1 MSENYTLINWQNG
14 EITQPA
20 VVEIDGV
27 DYQVQPAIETGNT
40 PINADNLNH
49 MDNGIRNATLKLND
63 KIETATVQLI
73 AVTDTAPSEC
83 AENDKYYN
91 TNTNLIYTATG
102 TDTWGVT
109 GETPSQ
115 LYLYMDISDE
125 KLYYYDGNTFSSYG
139 GGSGGTG
146 GETLPI
152 GSIMLYSGNVLP
164 VNWLLCNGQAISRT
178 KYSALFEK
186 IGTTYGSGDGSTTFN
201 VPNLKGRVA
210 VGKDDNDTNFDT
222 LGETGGE
229 KTHTHSLEDGYA
241 KIDVSENTRPYWK
254 EKIVDQYAVDKEGSS
269 GNINKNNSS
278 TTVGAAVELGGNT
291 DTKSNLQPYIVQNFI
306 IKAEQAPGTATL
318 AEALPVGS
326 QIGFD
331 GDVSD
336 IPTGW
341 QQVDN
346 PNEYSETEIVI
357 GTYEGKPHYRKII
370 KVNNP
375 PKDTDNSLSFSSLSI
390 EKITDIGGMAYNGT
404 SQSFPVN
411 FFASGSAY
419 IYAHVDYDNS
429 RLKYRNSNWN
439 LSKIEFILEYTKTT
453 DTI

>member
-152 GSIMLYSGNVLP
+152 GSIMLYSGNTLP
-164 VNWLLCNGQAISRT
+164 VNWLLCNGQAVSRA
-178 KYSALFEK
+178 KYSDLFDK

-210 VGKDDNDTNFDT
+210 VGKDENDTDFDT

-229 KTHTHSLEDGYA
+229 KTHTLSVNEMPSHSHNLIYVKSNNTPLDNAG
-241 KIDVSENTRPYWK
+241 VSGFNAANSGIGTKENAVENT
-254 EKIVDQYAVDKEGSS
+254 
-269 GNINKNNSS
+269 
-278 TTVGAAVELGGNT
+278 GGGQAHN
-291 DTKSNLQPYIVQNFI
+291 NLQPYIVQNYI
-306 IKAEQAPGTATL
+306 IKAEQMPGTATL

-326 QIGFD
+326 QIGFE
-331 GDVSD
+331 GSVSD

-341 QQVDN
+341 EEVDD
-346 PNEYSETEIVI
+346 PYEYSTTETIVGTYMDKPLYRKTFIIDSGISSSMTIQHSISNFDLLVKIEGSFRRTDGKMNGLLI
-357 GTYEGKPHYRKII
+357 GTSDNYS
-370 KVNNP
+370 VNIY
-375 PKDTDNSLSFSSLSI
+375 DVTTSQFSLSKGNSITVNYIHVSL
-390 EKITDIGGMAYNGT
+390 Y
-404 SQSFPVN
+404 
-411 FFASGSAY
+411 
-419 IYAHVDYDNS
+419 
-429 RLKYRNSNWN
+429 
-439 LSKIEFILEYTKTT
+439 YTKTT
-453 DTI
+453 D

>member
-146 GETLPI
+146 GETLP
-152 GSIMLYSGNVLP
+152 
-164 VNWLLCNGQAISRT
+164 
-178 KYSALFEK
+178 
-186 IGTTYGSGDGSTTFN
+186 
-201 VPNLKGRVA
+201 
-210 VGKDDNDTNFDT
+210 
-222 LGETGGE
+222 
-229 KTHTHSLEDGYA
+229 
-241 KIDVSENTRPYWK
+241 
-254 EKIVDQYAVDKEGSS
+254 
-269 GNINKNNSS
+269 
-278 TTVGAAVELGGNT
+278 
-291 DTKSNLQPYIVQNFI
+291 
-306 IKAEQAPGTATL
+306 
-318 AEALPVGS
+318 VGS

-331 GDVSD
+331 GEVSD

-390 EKITDIGGMAYNGT
+390 EKITSIGGMAYVGT

-419 IYAHVDYDNS
+419 IYAHADYDNS
-429 RLKYRNSNWN
+429 RLKYRNANWT

>member
-14 EITQPA
+14 EVTQPA

-139 GGSGGTG
+139 GGSSSAG
-146 GETLPI
+146 GET
-152 GSIMLYSGNVLP
+152 
-164 VNWLLCNGQAISRT
+164 
-178 KYSALFEK
+178 
-186 IGTTYGSGDGSTTFN
+186 
-201 VPNLKGRVA
+201 
-210 VGKDDNDTNFDT
+210 
-222 LGETGGE
+222 
-229 KTHTHSLEDGYA
+229 
-241 KIDVSENTRPYWK
+241 
-254 EKIVDQYAVDKEGSS
+254 
-269 GNINKNNSS
+269 
-278 TTVGAAVELGGNT
+278 
-291 DTKSNLQPYIVQNFI
+291 
-306 IKAEQAPGTATL
+306 
-318 AEALPVGS
+318 LPVGS
-326 QIGFD
+326 QIDFD
-331 GDVSD
+331 GQVSD

-341 QQVDN
+341 EQVDD
-346 PNEYSETEIVI
+346 PNEYSTTETII
-357 GTYEGKPHYRKII
+357 GTYKGITHYRKVVEIGSLPNNTTQTYNHNI
-370 KVNNP
+370 SNMDMLTYYDLIWYDTADNRFFKAPRIDTLEVFVKCQINTINIQIEAKGLNWSNRTQNAKV
-375 PKDTDNSLSFSSLSI
+375 
-390 EKITDIGGMAYNGT
+390 
-404 SQSFPVN
+404 V
-411 FFASGSAY
+411 
-419 IYAHVDYDNS
+419 
-429 RLKYRNSNWN
+429 
-439 LSKIEFILEYTKTT
+439 LEYTKTT
-453 DTI
+453 D

>member
-146 GETLPI
+146 GETLP
-152 GSIMLYSGNVLP
+152 
-164 VNWLLCNGQAISRT
+164 
-178 KYSALFEK
+178 
-186 IGTTYGSGDGSTTFN
+186 
-201 VPNLKGRVA
+201 
-210 VGKDDNDTNFDT
+210 
-222 LGETGGE
+222 
-229 KTHTHSLEDGYA
+229 
-241 KIDVSENTRPYWK
+241 
-254 EKIVDQYAVDKEGSS
+254 
-269 GNINKNNSS
+269 
-278 TTVGAAVELGGNT
+278 
-291 DTKSNLQPYIVQNFI
+291 
-306 IKAEQAPGTATL
+306 
-318 AEALPVGS
+318 VGS

-331 GDVSD
+331 GSVSD

-341 QQVDN
+341 EQVDD
-346 PNEYSETEIVI
+346 PNEYSTTETIV
-357 GTYEGKPHYRKII
+357 GTWINSKPIYRKVISQNI
-370 KVNNP
+370 TYYTGDINIDLNTANIELFTDARVLV
-375 PKDTDNSLSFSSLSI
+375 DTDSFTSVTHSQPSTNFYIRNFVFRKSANNNTVTVSTNIEGLS
-390 EKITDIGGMAYNGT
+390 GT
-404 SQSFPVN
+404 
-411 FFASGSAY
+411 
-419 IYAHVDYDNS
+419 IYV
-429 RLKYRNSNWN
+429 
-439 LSKIEFILEYTKTT
+439 IIEYTKTT
-453 DTI
+453 D

>member
-139 GGSGGTG
+139 GGSGDGGKEVFIQSTEPTEETAELWIDTEDDSWNNIGTEVVDTLEG
-146 GETLPI
+146 NEGNRAPSVRAVNELNTYSTEEVRIGTWIDGKPLYRKVYDGITISSNETIISSTSGINVKMIYGWFVHVSNESIQPI
-152 GSIMLYSGNVLP
+152 GGYRAMDSAST
-164 VNWLLCNGQAISRT
+164 SRV
-178 KYSALFEK
+178 FW
-186 IGTTYGSGDGSTTFN
+186 DGS
-201 VPNLKGRVA
+201 
-210 VGKDDNDTNFDT
+210 
-222 LGETGGE
+222 
-229 KTHTHSLEDGYA
+229 Y
-241 KIDVSENTRPYWK
+241 
-254 EKIVDQYAVDKEGSS
+254 
-269 GNINKNNSS
+269 
-278 TTVGAAVELGGNT
+278 
-291 DTKSNLQPYIVQNFI
+291 
-306 IKAEQAPGTATL
+306 IKAQAGADF
-318 AEALPVGS
+318 
-326 QIGFD
+326 Q
-331 GDVSD
+331 
-336 IPTGW
+336 TGLFNAR
-341 QQVDN
+341 V
-346 PNEYSETEIVI
+346 V
-357 GTYEGKPHYRKII
+357 
-370 KVNNP
+370 V
-375 PKDTDNSLSFSSLSI
+375 
-390 EKITDIGGMAYNGT
+390 
-404 SQSFPVN
+404 
-411 FFASGSAY
+411 
-419 IYAHVDYDNS
+419 
-429 RLKYRNSNWN
+429 
-439 LSKIEFILEYTKTT
+439 EYTKTT
-453 DTI
+453 D

>member
-139 GGSGGTG
+139 GGTGGTG
-146 GETLPI
+146 GET
-152 GSIMLYSGNVLP
+152 
-164 VNWLLCNGQAISRT
+164 
-178 KYSALFEK
+178 
-186 IGTTYGSGDGSTTFN
+186 
-201 VPNLKGRVA
+201 
-210 VGKDDNDTNFDT
+210 
-222 LGETGGE
+222 
-229 KTHTHSLEDGYA
+229 
-241 KIDVSENTRPYWK
+241 
-254 EKIVDQYAVDKEGSS
+254 
-269 GNINKNNSS
+269 
-278 TTVGAAVELGGNT
+278 
-291 DTKSNLQPYIVQNFI
+291 
-306 IKAEQAPGTATL
+306 
-318 AEALPVGS
+318 LPVGS

-331 GDVSD
+331 GSVSD
-336 IPTGW
+336 IPVGW
-341 QQVDN
+341 QQVPDN
-346 PNEYSETEIVI
+346 QIVLYNDTTGTGVTGLNSITLSDSISNYSRIKLVIDTSRDGSSKYAYNIIKEFNINSTLTQFSESVCYDKILWFTFSISNNTLTITKNRLTEMA
-357 GTYEGKPHYRKII
+357 GTMSEGDYIYITKII
-370 KVNNP
+370 GYK
-375 PKDTDNSLSFSSLSI
+375 
-390 EKITDIGGMAYNGT
+390 E
-404 SQSFPVN
+404 
-411 FFASGSAY
+411 
-419 IYAHVDYDNS
+419 
-429 RLKYRNSNWN
+429 
-439 LSKIEFILEYTKTT
+439 
-453 DTI
+453 

>member
-139 GGSGGTG
+139 GGSSSAG
-146 GETLPI
+146 GET
-152 GSIMLYSGNVLP
+152 
-164 VNWLLCNGQAISRT
+164 
-178 KYSALFEK
+178 
-186 IGTTYGSGDGSTTFN
+186 
-201 VPNLKGRVA
+201 
-210 VGKDDNDTNFDT
+210 
-222 LGETGGE
+222 
-229 KTHTHSLEDGYA
+229 
-241 KIDVSENTRPYWK
+241 
-254 EKIVDQYAVDKEGSS
+254 
-269 GNINKNNSS
+269 
-278 TTVGAAVELGGNT
+278 
-291 DTKSNLQPYIVQNFI
+291 
-306 IKAEQAPGTATL
+306 
-318 AEALPVGS
+318 LPVGS
-326 QIGFD
+326 QIDFD
-331 GDVSD
+331 GQVSD
-336 IPTGW
+336 IPVGW
-341 QQVDN
+341 QQVLN
-346 PNEYSETEIVI
+346 PDSYSTSEIKTNKTWI
-357 GTYEGKPHYRKII
+357 DGKPIYRKVVEQTISSINDTVDINLGTTNVDVFTDGKVLINTDSYTSII
-370 KVNNP
+370 N
-375 PKDTDNSLSFSSLSI
+375 
-390 EKITDIGGMAYNGT
+390 
-404 SQSFPVN
+404 SQSTSSYYIRN
-411 FFASGSAY
+411 FVFRKTSSNNTVTVATNISGISGT
-419 IYAHVDYDNS
+419 IYVV
-429 RLKYRNSNWN
+429 
-439 LSKIEFILEYTKTT
+439 LEYTKTT
-453 DTI
+453 D

>member
-139 GGSGGTG
+139 GGSGGAG

-164 VNWLLCNGQAISRT
+164 VNWLLCNGQAVSRT

-201 VPNLKGRVA
+201 VPNLKGKVA
-210 VGKDDNDTNFDT
+210 VGKDDNDTDFDT

-229 KTHTHSLEDGYA
+229 KTHTLS
-241 KIDVSENTRPYWK
+241 VSEMPAHSHDLVYVKSNSTPLNNAGVSGFNSTNTGVGTK
-254 EKIVDQYAVDKEGSS
+254 E
-269 GNINKNNSS
+269 N
-278 TTVGAAVELGGNT
+278 AVENTGGGQAHN
-291 DTKSNLQPYIVQNFI
+291 NLQPYIVQNFI

-326 QIGFD
+326 QINFD
-331 GDVSD
+331 GEVSD
-336 IPTGW
+336 IPVGW
-341 QQVDN
+341 QQVPDN
-346 PNEYSETEIVI
+346 QIVLYNDTTGTGVTGLNSITLSDSISNYSRIKLVIDTSRDGSSKYAYNIIKEFNINSTLTQFSESVCYDKIVWFTFSISNKTLSITRNRITEVSNGGITMTEGNYVYITKVI
-357 GTYEGKPHYRKII
+357 GYKE
-370 KVNNP
+370 
-375 PKDTDNSLSFSSLSI
+375 
-390 EKITDIGGMAYNGT
+390 
-404 SQSFPVN
+404 
-411 FFASGSAY
+411 
-419 IYAHVDYDNS
+419 
-429 RLKYRNSNWN
+429 
-439 LSKIEFILEYTKTT
+439 
-453 DTI
+453 

>member
-139 GGSGGTG
+139 GGSGGAG
-146 GETLPI
+146 GET
-152 GSIMLYSGNVLP
+152 
-164 VNWLLCNGQAISRT
+164 
-178 KYSALFEK
+178 
-186 IGTTYGSGDGSTTFN
+186 
-201 VPNLKGRVA
+201 
-210 VGKDDNDTNFDT
+210 
-222 LGETGGE
+222 
-229 KTHTHSLEDGYA
+229 
-241 KIDVSENTRPYWK
+241 
-254 EKIVDQYAVDKEGSS
+254 
-269 GNINKNNSS
+269 
-278 TTVGAAVELGGNT
+278 
-291 DTKSNLQPYIVQNFI
+291 
-306 IKAEQAPGTATL
+306 
-318 AEALPVGS
+318 LPVGS
-326 QIGFD
+326 QIDFD
-331 GDVSD
+331 GSVSD

-341 QQVDN
+341 EQVDD
-346 PNEYSETEIVI
+346 PNEYSETETIVGTYMNKPLYRKTFIIDSGISSGMTIQHSISNFDLLVKVEGSFRRTDGKMNGLLI
-357 GTYEGKPHYRKII
+357 GTSDNYS
-370 KVNNP
+370 VNIF
-375 PKDTDNSLSFSSLSI
+375 DVTTSQFSLSKGGSISVNYIHVSL
-390 EKITDIGGMAYNGT
+390 Y
-404 SQSFPVN
+404 
-411 FFASGSAY
+411 
-419 IYAHVDYDNS
+419 
-429 RLKYRNSNWN
+429 
-439 LSKIEFILEYTKTT
+439 YTKTT
-453 DTI
+453 D

>member
-27 DYQVQPAIETGNT
+27 DYQVQHAIETGNT

-73 AVTDTAPSEC
+73 AVTDTTPSEC

-146 GETLPI
+146 GETLP
-152 GSIMLYSGNVLP
+152 
-164 VNWLLCNGQAISRT
+164 
-178 KYSALFEK
+178 
-186 IGTTYGSGDGSTTFN
+186 
-201 VPNLKGRVA
+201 
-210 VGKDDNDTNFDT
+210 
-222 LGETGGE
+222 
-229 KTHTHSLEDGYA
+229 
-241 KIDVSENTRPYWK
+241 
-254 EKIVDQYAVDKEGSS
+254 
-269 GNINKNNSS
+269 
-278 TTVGAAVELGGNT
+278 
-291 DTKSNLQPYIVQNFI
+291 
-306 IKAEQAPGTATL
+306 
-318 AEALPVGS
+318 VGS

-331 GDVSD
+331 GSVSD

>member
-164 VNWLLCNGQAISRT
+164 VNWLLCNGQAVSRT

-201 VPNLKGRVA
+201 VPNLKGKVA
-210 VGKDDNDTNFDT
+210 VGKDDNDTDFDT

-229 KTHTHSLEDGYA
+229 KTHTLSVNEMPSHSHTPISGNFCTTGSGIANNL
-241 KIDVSENTRPYWK
+241 VNS
-254 EKIVDQYAVDKEGSS
+254 GSS
-269 GNINKNNSS
+269 YAQTSATAN
-278 TTVGAAVELGGNT
+278 TGGGQAHN
-291 DTKSNLQPYIVQNFI
+291 NLQPYIVQNFI

-331 GDVSD
+331 GSVSD

-375 PKDTDNSLSFSSLSI
+375 PKDTDNFLSFSSLSI
-390 EKITDIGGMAYNGT
+390 EKITNIGGMAYNGT

-429 RLKYRNSNWN
+429 RLKYRNSNWT